1 MFSRPR
7 KRRILAFTALSALVF
22 VFAAVLSTDWL
33 NEPTYGKNAP
43 VIPALAVPAVVDPA
57 AVWNSASGTFAPV
70 VKKAAPAVVSITV
83 SKTERAPA
91 RMRNF
96 PFPFGPQGFGPTPD
110 ESPDRRG
117 PERRSQG
124 AGSGVI
130 INDAGY
136 IVTNHHVID
145 GADEIKVHLADR
157 RSLDAKLIGTD
168 AKTDIAVLKVEATNL
183 PVLPLGNSDHVE
195 IGDIVLAIGNPFGIG
210 QTVTM
215 GIVGATGRGN
225 LGIEDYED
233 FIQTDAAINPGNS
246 GGALVNVR
254 GELVG
259 INTAIL
265 ARGGGGNQGVGF
277 AVPVNLA
284 HHVMSQLV
292 DGGRVV
298 RGYLGVSIQDLNP
311 KMAKAFDIA
320 EARGAVVG
328 GVQPDGPAADAGL
341 KQGDVIVGM
350 DGKQFADARELRL
363 NIATEPPGSTV
374 NLAVIRSGDEQVIPV
389 TLGEFP
395 DENRGPERSANG
407 RSSSIGLSIDELTPT
422 VARQLGLPAGA
433 QGVVVVNVKPGS
445 PAAEAGLRR
454 GDVIVEVARQPI
466 GGVAEFTEAIQGA
479 GDSVLLLIQR
489 GDNTF
494 FVVLEAE

>member
-1 MFSRPR
+1 MFSRRR
-7 KRRILAFTALSALVF
+7 KHRILTFTAVSAF
-22 VFAAVLSTDWL
+22 VFALALVLGTHAL
-33 NEPTYGKNAP
+33 NQPTYGKNAP
-43 VIPALAVPAVVDPA
+43 VIPALAVPAVADPTA
-57 AVWNSASGTFAPV
+57 ARIPASGTFAPV
-70 VKKAAPAVVSITV
+70 VKQVAPAVVSITV
-83 SKTERAPA
+83 SKTERAPSG
-91 RMRNF
+91 MRNF
-96 PFPFGPQGFGPTPD
+96 PFPFGPQGFGPMPD
-110 ESPDRRG
+110 DG
-117 PERRSQG
+117 AERRSQG
-124 AGSGVI
+124 SGSGVI

-145 GADEIKVHLADR
+145 GADEIEVHLSDQRDLKAE
-157 RSLDAKLIGTD
+157 LVGTD
-168 AKTDIAVLKVEATNL
+168 EKTDIAVLKVDATDL
-183 PVLPLGNSDHVE
+183 PVLRLGNSDDVQ

-284 HHVMSQLV
+284 HHVMTQLTER
-292 DGGRVV
+292 GRVV
-298 RGYLGVSIQDLNP
+298 RGYLGVSIQNLNP

-328 GVQPDGPAADAGL
+328 GVQPDGPAAEAGL
-341 KQGDVIVGM
+341 EQGDVIVGM
-350 DGKQFADARELRL
+350 DGKPFQDARELRL
-363 NIATEPPGSTV
+363 SVAAEPPGSTV
-374 NLAVIRSGDEQVIPV
+374 NLAVIRDGSETSIPV
-389 TLGEFP
+389 VLGEFP
-395 DENRGPERSANG
+395 DENRGSGRTSNV
-407 RSSSIGLSIDELTPT
+407 RSSSMGLSVDELTPA
-422 VARQLGLPAGA
+422 VARQLDLPASA
-433 QGVVVVNVKPGS
+433 SGVIVVKVEPAS

-454 GDVIVEVARQPI
+454 GDVIAEVARQPVS
-466 GGVAEFTEAIQGA
+466 GVSDYKQAMQGA

-489 GDNTF
+489 GENTF

>member
-1 MFSRPR
+1 MFSPPR
-7 KRRILAFTALSALVF
+7 RHRILAFTAVSAFAFVLVM
-22 VFAAVLSTDWL
+22 VLGTHVL
-33 NEPTYGKNAP
+33 NQPTYGKNAP
-43 VIPALAVPAVVDPA
+43 VIPALAVPAVADPA
-57 AVWNSASGTFAPV
+57 AARIPASGTFAPV
-70 VKKAAPAVVSITV
+70 VKQAAPAVVSITV
-83 SKTERAPA
+83 SKTESAPA
-91 RMRNF
+91 AMRNF
-96 PFPFGPQGFGPTPD
+96 PFPFGPQGFGPMPD
-110 ESPDRRG
+110 EGAERRG

-130 INDAGY
+130 INEEGY

-145 GADEIKVHLADR
+145 GADEIEVHLSDKR
-157 RSLDAKLIGTD
+157 DLKAKLVGTD
-168 AKTDIAVLKVEATNL
+168 AKTDIAVLKVEATDL

-284 HHVMSQLV
+284 HHVMTQLTER
-292 DGGRVV
+292 GHVV
-298 RGYLGVSIQDLNP
+298 RGYLGVSIQNLNP

-363 NIATEPPGSTV
+363 NIAAEPPGSTV
-374 NLAVIRSGDEQVIPV
+374 NLAVIRSGDETTIPV

-395 DENRGPERSANG
+395 DENRGPE
-407 RSSSIGLSIDELTPT
+407 SSSNAQPSSMGLSIDELTPA
-422 VARQLGLPAGA
+422 VARQLELPAGA
-433 QGVVVVNVKPGS
+433 TGVVVVNVKPGS

-454 GDVIVEVARQPI
+454 GDVIAEVARQPI
-466 GGVAEFTEAIQGA
+466 AGVAEFKAAIQGA
-479 GDSVLLLIQR
+479 GDSALLLIQR
-489 GDNTF
+489 GENTF
-494 FVVLEAE
+494 FVVLEAK